1 MARDLEYELAPL
13 CVDQGLGIL
22 TWSPL
27 AGGLLSG
34 KYRRGQPRPK
44 GARLSESTT
53 IANEQKV
60 YDIVEELEK
69 IAAPHHGTVSQG
81 ALNYLLGK
89 SGVSSVVVGIRTPEQ
104 MADNLKTTEW
114 EMTQEEISRLDKLSK
129 PAPVYPYD
137 FQAHYPPE

>member
-1 MARDLEYELAPL
+1 MARDLEYEIAPYASTRGGNPDL
-13 CVDQGLGIL
+13 E
-22 TWSPL
+22 P
-27 AGGLLSG
+27 AGRRVVIR

-104 MADNLKTTEW
+104 MADNLKP
-114 EMTQEEISRLDKLSK
+114 RNGK
-129 PAPVYPYD
+129 
-137 FQAHYPPE
+137 

>member
-1 MARDLEYELAPL
+1 MCRPGTGNPDLEPAGRRFIIREIPPRAAPA
-13 CVDQGLGIL
+13 Q
-22 TWSPL
+22 
-27 AGGLLSG
+27 
-34 KYRRGQPRPK
+34 
-44 GARLSESTT
+44 GARLSENAA

-60 YDIVEELEK
+60 YDVVDELEK
-69 IAAPHHGTVSQG
+69 IAAPHRGTISQA

-89 SGVSSVVVGIRTPEQ
+89 PGVSSVVVGIRTPEQ

-114 EMTQEEISRLDKLSK
+114 EMTPDEISRLDKLTK